1 MNIEVELYVRECIND
16 LKIII
21 LFLEYFSNFFIGI
34 IVDGYLVLIDTFL
47 VRVVKIW
54 FSNILKNI
62 IVIN

>member
-21 LFLEYFSNFFIGI
+21 LFLEYFCNFFIGI